1 VNDVAKKIKVIVDL
15 GLRPS
20 LRQAG
25 FRKGGTHFSKI
36 DQEALEIIN
45 VQSSQWNNA
54 SSGRFTLNVGVHFAA
69 VARMLL
75 GTDPMPAIPKE
86 YYCLIRR
93 RVGMLLPRENDH
105 WWVVTTDTDAESL
118 AAELSS
124 AWRDY
129 ISPWLE
135 KFKTIAGAAREL
147 EKDNGMYSWTAAAAR
162 LVLGE
167 REKAIRL
174 VETAIEFL
182 RTNGDFAHPANAA
195 LTEKRVNEIRLWA
208 AAHGLTGTTKT

>member
-1 VNDVAKKIKVIVDL
+1 MNDVAKKIKVIVDL
-15 GLRPS
+15 GLRP
-20 LRQAG
+20 LLKQAG
-25 FRKGGTHFSKI
+25 FRKGGTHFSKV
-36 DQEALEIIN
+36 DQESLEIIN
-45 VQSSQWNNA
+45 VQSSQWNNT
-54 SSGRFTLNVGVHFAA
+54 SSGKFTLNVGVHFGT
-69 VARMLL
+69 VARMLH

-86 YYCLIRR
+86 HYCLIRR
-93 RVGMLLPRENDH
+93 RVGMLLPGGKDH
-105 WWVVTTDTDAESL
+105 WWVVTTDTDAESV

-135 KFKTIAGAAREL
+135 KFKTTAGAAHEL

-167 REKAIRL
+167 REKATRL

-182 RTNGDFAHPANAA
+182 RTNSDFAHPANAA
-195 LTEKRVNEIRLWA
+195 LMEKRINEIRLWA
-208 AAHGLTGTTKT
+208 AAHGLTGPTKT